1 MDTLQYL
8 CVFGS
13 LDIAEEEVADVRFV
27 CSEDDLDVFWE
38 PDFLFVGGLLRKSG
52 VTESVEG
59 CG

>member
-1 MDTLQYL
+1 M